1 MTSIFDQM
9 YEQMIKETMKK
20 IFPAED
26 LPPVISQR
34 ADDLPPKGGLIHIYL
49 ADYIPAGAD
58 LQSVPTNSL

>member
-20 IFPAED
+20 ILPAED
-26 LPPVISQR
+26 LPPVISHR

-49 ADYIPAGAD
+49 GI
-58 LQSVPTNSL
+58 